1 MVEFSTCLRVFFQYL
16 HLVKCS
22 IHRTV
27 TPSLQKKIK
36 NYTIY
41 FVYFSEA
48 VLATV
53 TTRNIKAFALKKK
66 HALIHSLKVKVITCT

>member
-1 MVEFSTCLRVFFQYL
+1 MA
-16 HLVKCS
+16 KCS

-36 NYTIY
+36 NSKFIFFTIY

-53 TTRNIKAFALKKK
+53 TTRNIKAFALKKN
-66 HALIHSLKVKVITCT
+66 ALIHSLKVKVITCT

>member
-1 MVEFSTCLRVFFQYL
+1 M
-16 HLVKCS
+16 
-22 IHRTV
+22 
-27 TPSLQKKIK
+27 
-36 NYTIY
+36 Y

-66 HALIHSLKVKVITCT
+66 RHALILSLKVKVNICT